1 MKFNFNFI
9 KNYRF
14 FTLLILN
21 NKKLLS
27 LDILCKYRLEELNLH
42 GKILKM
48 NILRVKLTYTLFY
61 LVKNKKINFNLP

>member
-61 LVKNKKINFNLP
+61 LVKNKKINYNLP